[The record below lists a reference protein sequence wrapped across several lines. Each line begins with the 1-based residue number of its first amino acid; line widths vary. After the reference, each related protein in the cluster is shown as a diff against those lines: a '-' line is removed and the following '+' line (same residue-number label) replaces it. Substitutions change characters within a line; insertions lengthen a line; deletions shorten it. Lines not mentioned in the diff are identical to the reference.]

1 MKHNDDFGF
10 FGKFFAAFGCIW
22 VAAAVLGL
30 GLTGV
35 VIWAIIK
42 LVSYLTS

>member
-1 MKHNDDFGF
+1 MKEDKVAVG
-10 FGKFFAAFGCIW
+10 AGCALVFVWLISI
-22 VAAAVLGL
+22 ALSL

-42 LVSYLTS
+42 LVHHFAS